1 LTTSDSG
8 SGNFGLR
15 SKVTHT
21 NKDNRLFRS
30 AADEFSEQQKKAQ
43 RFSTGSKHLDH
54 LLGGGLE
61 TGHIIQ
67 FYGCTSGKTHLCH
80 LLCAVSVPEFNVIY
94 IDTEGGFRGEKIESI
109 TKARRLDSTVV
120 LHGIQVA
127 QPKDIEEQERCI
139 EAACSAVAT
148 IDSKIKLLIVD
159 SMTFHYRG
167 KYPGRSGLSER
178 AHRLNVYMHMLHK
191 TARSNKCV
199 VVITNQSTSDPR
211 HREEP
216 AQPLGGK
223 VISNTSAYIIRLE
236 RRRFSNII
244 ATLVKAPLMGAR
256 SYGPLDHDLKI
267 VESGFEDLRRYYP
280 DGECDLWD
288 LYD

>member
-1 LTTSDSG
+1 MTTSDSG

-21 NKDNRLFRS
+21 NKELFRS

-67 FYGCTSGKTHLCH
+67 FYGSVSGKTHLCH
-80 LLCAVSVPEFNVIY
+80 LLCAVSVPVFNAIY
-94 IDTEGGFRGEKIESI
+94 IDTEGGFRVEKIESI
-109 TKARRLDSTVV
+109 AKARRLDSTVV

-127 QPKDIEEQERCI
+127 QPQDIEEQEKCI

-167 KYPGRSGLSER
+167 KYPGRRGLSER

-211 HREEP
+211 HGEEP
-216 AQPLGGK
+216 AHQPLGGK
-223 VISNTSAYIIRLE
+223 VISNTCPYIICLE
-236 RRRFSNII
+236 HRRFSNII

-256 SYGPLDHDLKI
+256 SHGPLDHDLKI

-280 DGECDLWD
+280 DGKCDL
-288 LYD
+288 